1 VNQGSPSLLLE
12 AIRSFSLGGA
22 AQLWAAEAPAC
33 SVHSRPNCK
42 LARCILRDSCIH
54 ISHQGQLPP
63 RHTESMSFSTTT
75 KVEYPDGTVQTT
87 ETVGSARSKWAPW
100 HDDNIILLTDSAPAP
115 YH

>member
-1 VNQGSPSLLLE
+1 
-12 AIRSFSLGGA
+12 
-22 AQLWAAEAPAC
+22 
-33 SVHSRPNCK
+33 
-42 LARCILRDSCIH
+42 
-54 ISHQGQLPP
+54 
-63 RHTESMSFSTTT
+63 MSFSTTT